1 MRPTGSKT
9 GTSIHA
15 IRAVERVMSDGQPR
29 DFCEIVEAIQD
40 LAQSKTAVSV
50 GHSLIPTRDEIGS
63 IGKKLGFTVKRQTR
77 YIDGIVD
84 GVRVQFPK
92 QVRVYQMK

>member
-29 DFCEIVEAIQD
+29 DFGEIVEAIYD
-40 LAQSKTAVSV
+40 LAQLKIVASV
-50 GHSLIPTRDEIGS
+50 GHSSIPTRDEIGH
-63 IGKKLGFTVKRQTR
+63 IGKKLGFTVTRQTR
-77 YIDGIVD
+77 HIDGIVD
-84 GVRVQFPK
+84 GVRVRFPK